1 MTMRA
6 RTPIGRPSF
15 AGSATSCSYS
25 SRTPSTCITY
35 PQRDRVEGGLR
46 TTVYDNAIR
55 VDNVQHGL
63 LAVMDTLETFRAA
76 DYRIEAP

>member
-1 MTMRA
+1 MQLQFSDAVDMYYV
-6 RTPIGRPSF
+6 S
-15 AGSATSCSYS
+15 
-25 SRTPSTCITY
+25 
-35 PQRDRVEGGLR
+35 QRDRVEGGLR

-63 LAVMDTLETFRAA
+63 LAVMDALETFRAA